1 MRRYD
6 YEIAHPY
13 ELPPAAGHSEHAP
26 LLASRTQP
34 SGGAA
39 RDRPRH
45 VPVVLQRLKLAL
57 MSTMLTFTAALF
69 MAVGVVV
76 IVWRPASGAHATGV
90 FANGAPLAC
99 FDAHRDTSHTVVHV
113 QSGTPVQSYRML
125 MRLDSIAQCA
135 GPVEG
140 VSIVVADAKSLASE
154 SLVCQNRTLDGS
166 SSAWLCSEVLL
177 VGNHPSR
184 RTRQLPMVALVREG
198 VQALHGR
205 ESVSAGLD
213 GEIVPCAGTRVSIS
227 SSRVC
232 FSESNVGWSVPAHAE
247 DVTSVS
253 VASRDGWLV
262 ASADGSAARARDVER
277 LIGTSPC
284 SSVDLTRAE
293 LALLPTPCVTERSWS
308 TTVLASEPSDQS
320 IAAYRKA
327 TRYGIDCVASLD
339 GLDGRTA
346 RAIRVGCSTQALASL
361 DRSGEIL
368 CRSQPSIDYASCAAR
383 DLSLVVY
390 ADGNGTLTT
399 WHDAALFG
407 VERRTRTTST
417 GSQDSLDVS
426 FYRLGMMVVAALILW
441 TRREDKAARTD
452 TILLSC
458 IDAIHL
464 GRRLGDAD
472 EMHPVSRI
480 LGALAFCLRFAVAFM
495 MRTRLRADG
504 LGTLVWTEI
513 GVAAASGLH
522 WIHLHTRDCLSTA
535 QERRVR
541 EGQRTHADAPRYT
554 MNWRSRLGGSGA
566 VVDVS
571 CATLVTFA
579 DTPLADSDD
588 TFDGIARFLTTTL
601 ITIVC
606 VTRVIFSA
614 SCAITGT
621 VDSTRMQTISAVLAG
636 AYWLAQA
643 AETSY
648 LLVELFVVPFA
659 TSVAHRSILDPVTVA
674 VCLFVGFVGVGAC
687 PRISA
692 NAKIIATH
700 DHRYSN
706 TGTRHKRM

>member
-1 MRRYD
+1 MERHNH
-6 YEIAHPY
+6 EVAHPY
-13 ELPPAAGHSEHAP
+13 ELPPLSRKSERAP
-26 LLASRTQP
+26 LLAPGNGP
-34 SGGAA
+34 SGRATRG
-39 RDRPRH
+39 RPRR

-57 MSTMLTFTAALF
+57 MATVLASTASLF
-69 MAVGVVV
+69 MGVGLAV
-76 IVWRPASGAHATGV
+76 IMWRPASGAHAAGV
-90 FANGAPLAC
+90 FADGASMAC
-99 FDAHRDTSHTVVHV
+99 FDAHRDTSHTVVQI
-113 QSGTPVQSYRML
+113 QSGTPIQSYRML
-125 MRLDSIAQCA
+125 MRLDTVAQCA
-135 GPVEG
+135 GSVEG
-140 VSIVVADAKSLASE
+140 ISIVVADAKSLASE
-154 SLVCQNRTLDGS
+154 SLVCQNRTLEGS

-184 RTRQLPMVALVREG
+184 RTRHLPTVALVREG
-198 VQALHGR
+198 AQALRGH
-205 ESVSAGLD
+205 ESTSVGLD
-213 GEIVPCAGTRVSIS
+213 GEIRLCAGTRVSIS
-227 SSRVC
+227 SSRIC
-232 FSESNVGWSVPAHAE
+232 FSESSVGWSVPAHAE
-247 DVTSVS
+247 GVTSVS
-253 VASRDGWLV
+253 VTSRGGWLV
-262 ASADGSAARARDVER
+262 ASANGDAARARDIER
-277 LIGTSPC
+277 LIGAPPC
-284 SSVDLTRAE
+284 SGLDLDRVE
-293 LALLPTPCVTERSWS
+293 LALLPTSCVTERSWS

-320 IAAYRKA
+320 IAAFRKA
-327 TRYGIDCVASLD
+327 MRYGIDCVASLD
-339 GLDGRTA
+339 GLDARTA
-346 RAIRVGCSTQALASL
+346 RAIQVGCSTQRLASL
-361 DRSGEIL
+361 DRSGDVL
-368 CRSQPSIDYASCAAR
+368 CRSEPSIDYASCAAR

-458 IDAIHL
+458 IDTIHL
-464 GRRLGDAD
+464 GPRVGEVD
-472 EMHPVSRI
+472 EMHLVSRV
-480 LGALAFCLRFAVAFM
+480 LGALAFCVRFAVAFM

-504 LGTLVWTEI
+504 LETLVWTEI
-513 GVAAASGLH
+513 GVSTASGLH
-522 WIHLHTRDCLSTA
+522 WLHLHTRDCLSTA
-535 QERRVR
+535 DERHRR
-541 EGQRTHADAPRYT
+541 DGPRPRPDAPRHAT
-554 MNWRSRLGGSGA
+554 NWRSRLGGSGA

-588 TFDGIARFLTTTL
+588 TFDGIARFLTMTL

-621 VDSTRMQTISAVLAG
+621 VDSTRMQTISAVLAS

-659 TSVAHRSILDPVTVA
+659 TSVAHRSLLDPITVA

-692 NAKIIATH
+692 NARIIATH
-700 DHRYSN
+700 DGRRPAAGAAPKHA
-706 TGTRHKRM
+706 